1 MPELGLLD
9 CMGLG
14 AGDMAHDIVGDCVG
28 QMVEDEVRYRGD
40 MWEIWG
46 RFRGV
51 GDCVGQMVE
60 DEV

>member
-28 QMVEDEVRYRGD
+28 QMVEDEVSGD
-40 MWEIWG
+40 
-46 RFRGV
+46 GV
-51 GDCVGQMVE
+51 RELGVKG
-60 DEV
+60 